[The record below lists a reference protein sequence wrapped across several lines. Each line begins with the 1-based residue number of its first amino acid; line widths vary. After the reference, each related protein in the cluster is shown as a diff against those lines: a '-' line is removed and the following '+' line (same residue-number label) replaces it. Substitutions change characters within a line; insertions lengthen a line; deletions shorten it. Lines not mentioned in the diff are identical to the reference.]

1 MYLTKEEEKIL
12 NGEYGWG
19 LAKAMQV
26 IVSVGDSLNSE
37 KLINIAHAHISGVSY
52 GNIGEPGKKLIKQFA
67 DEGIKFS
74 VKTTVNP
81 IGYDTMDYD
90 AIPFTRIDKSYI
102 IGQEEILRSLN
113 KMGADLTLSCTPYY
127 LPNVNEIKKG
137 SSVAWGESN
146 AVVYGNSVLGIKTN
160 REGGPISLMAAI
172 IGKIYYYGLHIE
184 KNRIP
189 EIKYKIHKPEDY
201 EINEVRAGIIGEI
214 ISKIHN
220 NDKPPY
226 LEEKLKND
234 TTIKEF
240 SASLG
245 AAGNLAM
252 VVING
257 ITPIRFDEKEIKE
270 TITIDFNDIKKRE
283 EELKPNG
290 RPDLIYFGCPH
301 TNKYEIEKIANNLKK
316 INNLKT
322 KIIITTSRKEISK
335 LDKDA
340 LNILRSKD
348 VKLISDTCLIVSPFG
363 YKGLNIVTN
372 SYKAYFYLTKRGIKV
387 SLISIDNLEEVLR
400 LWKNLGGGF

>member
-37 KLINIAHAHISGVSY
+37 KLIGITHAHISGVSY
-52 GNIGEPGKKLIKQFA
+52 GNIGEPGKKLIKQFS

-81 IGYDTMDYD
+81 IGYDTLDYD
-90 AIPFTRIDKSYI
+90 AIPFTKIDRNYI
-102 IGQEEILRSLN
+102 KGQEEVLRSLQ

-127 LPNVNEIKKG
+127 LPMVNEIKIG

-172 IGKIYYYGLHIE
+172 VGKIYYYGLHIE
-184 KNRIP
+184 ENRIP
-189 EIKYKIHKPEDY
+189 EIKYKVNKPENY
-201 EINEVRAGIIGEI
+201 EINEVRASIIGEI

-226 LEEKLKND
+226 LYEKLRNE
-234 TTIKEF
+234 TTVKEF
-240 SASLG
+240 SASIG

-252 VVING
+252 VVIKG
-257 ITPIRFDEKEIKE
+257 ITPIKFNEKEINE

-283 EELKPNG
+283 DELKPNDK
-290 RPDLIYFGCPH
+290 PDLIYFGCPH
-301 TNKYEIEKIANNLKK
+301 TSKYEIEKIAKYLKK
-316 INNLKT
+316 VDNLKT
-322 KIIITTSRKEISK
+322 QIVITSSRNEMSKI
-335 LDKDA
+335 DKDV
-340 LNILRSKD
+340 LNILKSKN
-348 VKLISDTCLIVSPFG
+348 VKLIGDTCLIVSPFG
-363 YKGLNIVTN
+363 YHGLNVVTN
-372 SYKAYFYLTKRGIKV
+372 SYKAYFYLSKKGINV
-387 SLISIDNLEEVLR
+387 SLISLDDLEEVLR
-400 LWKNLGGGF
+400 L